1 MKRLALVFAPV
12 LFTLAAVPVVPA
24 GPADFPSDG
33 GASLVRLPDGT
44 AFRVE
49 LPDVGTVRVRVFDE
63 ATGAPL
69 FDSGWRSGDEVAWHP
84 GEEVGG
90 PWRYRIEARDAEG
103 ALVLSQTAIR
113 RDRPRAVAPKTSHG
127 PSVMNLGSSSSSGE
141 LRVFLE
147 GSSTAVTQ
155 LDSSSGGGVLRLLD
169 EEGFTTARIEPDSHG
184 TGAFLNLFR
193 GQGESGMFFD
203 GNKGGSGEPL
213 LSITG
218 SVQSATFDMSMLDD
232 DSVILP
238 AGAISAGEMFDEP
251 GGASVHGTGD
261 PNTDTLLTRTITV
274 PSAGLV
280 LAIGTAE
287 VQVTHNEG
295 TATLFTLGISRTT
308 TLPTEQEF
316 TTRMSANLPTGN
328 YSEVVTVHGLF
339 SVSQGPNA
347 FRLLKDT
354 LASGLNFAERQL
366 SLVYLPTAY
375 GTVSPITS
383 PAAAVA
389 AGEHGA
395 GEGAVAADLAAAEAV
410 TAERLRLEVETMAR
424 RLRELEALL
433 AEQDEGRR

>member
-1 MKRLALVFAPV
+1 MQRIALVSVLALFA
-12 LFTLAAVPVVPA
+12 LAAGPVVTKGHA
-24 GPADFPSDG
+24 GSPSEG
-33 GASLVRLPDGT
+33 VSLVRLPDGM

-49 LPDVGTVRVRVFDE
+49 RTDASDVRVRVFDE
-63 ATGAPL
+63 RTGAL
-69 FDSGWRSGDEVAWHP
+69 RFDSGWRPAGEVAWHP
-84 GEEVGG
+84 AEEVTG
-90 PWRYRIEARDAEG
+90 PWRYRVEARDARG
-103 ALVLSQTAIR
+103 ALILSQTAIR
-113 RDRPRAVAPKTSHG
+113 EEEPRAVAPKTGHG
-127 PSVMNLGSSSSSGE
+127 PSIMNLGSSSSSGE
-141 LRVFLE
+141 LRTFLE

-238 AGAISAGEMFDEP
+238 AGAISAVESFDEP
-251 GGASVHGTGD
+251 GGASANGTGA
-261 PNTDTLLTRTITV
+261 NSDTLLTRTITV

-280 LAIGTAE
+280 LAIGTVE
-287 VQVTHNEG
+287 VLISHSQG
-295 TATLFTLGISRTT
+295 TATLFTLGISQTT
-308 TLPTEQEF
+308 TLPGEQDFE
-316 TTRMSANLPTGN
+316 TRMSVNLPTGN
-328 YSEVVTVHGLF
+328 YQEVVTVHGLF
-339 SVSQGPNA
+339 SVAGGPNA
-347 FRLLKDT
+347 FRLLMET
-354 LASGLNFAERQL
+354 LSSGVSVGETQL

-389 AGEHGA
+389 AGELGA

-410 TAERLRLEVETMAR
+410 TAERMRREVATMAQ
-424 RLRELEALL
+424 RLRELEAVL
-433 AEQDEGRR
+433 AEQDEGRRRP

>member
-1 MKRLALVFAPV
+1 MQRLALVSVLALFA
-12 LFTLAAVPVVPA
+12 LAVSPLVVA
-24 GPADFPSDG
+24 GQAGSPSEG
-33 GASLVRLPDGT
+33 VSLVRLPDGM

-49 LPDVGTVRVRVFDE
+49 RADVGELRVRVLDE
-63 ATGAPL
+63 ATGGLL
-69 FDSGWRSGDEVAWHP
+69 FDSGWRSGEEVAWRP
-84 GEEVGG
+84 AEEVAG
-90 PWRYRIEARDAEG
+90 PWRYRVEARDARG
-103 ALVLSQTAIR
+103 ALILSQTAIR
-113 RDRPRAVAPKTSHG
+113 EEEPRALAPKTSHG

-141 LRVFLE
+141 LRAFLE
-147 GSSTAVTQ
+147 GATVAVTQ
-155 LDSSSGGGVLRLLD
+155 LNSSSGGGRLRLLD
-169 EEGFTTARIEPDSHG
+169 EEGFTTASIEPDVHG
-184 TGAFLNLFR
+184 TGAFLELFR

-251 GGASVHGTGD
+251 GGASANGNGA
-261 PNTDTLLTRTITV
+261 NSDTLLTRTITV

-280 LAIGTAE
+280 LAIGTVE
-287 VQVTHNEG
+287 VQITHSQSN
-295 TATLFTLGISRTT
+295 ATLFTLGISRTT
-308 TLPTEQEF
+308 TLPGEQDFE
-316 TTRMSANLPTGN
+316 TRMSVNLPTGT
-328 YSEVVTVHGLF
+328 YKKVVTVHGLF
-339 SVSQGPNA
+339 SVANGPNA
-347 FRLLKDT
+347 FRLLMET
-354 LASGLNFAERQL
+354 LSSGVSVGNTQL

-433 AEQDEGRR
+433 AEQDEGRRRP